1 MTHSLTYAL
10 SLSTHSADF
19 RDEDGSDDNRSSSL
33 GRSAPS
39 DDASVASDY
48 QDDGAPECE
57 LTIVLILCE
66 CVCDVRLFAQCR
78 GLSSKRPNSMCGK
91 AALMAFSSQQKIM
104 NLSCRH

>member
-1 MTHSLTYAL
+1 MHVLKHTLIELSEHIIYLWCFCVSPFHTHTR
-10 SLSTHSADF
+10 THSANF

-57 LTIVLILCE
+57 LTIVLILIP
-66 CVCDVRLFAQCR
+66 CVCISVCVLERER
-78 GLSSKRPNSMCGK
+78 S
-91 AALMAFSSQQKIM
+91 
-104 NLSCRH
+104 